1 MTVGPINKVHFQ
13 GIGEYS
19 PETGANEKDFSNAG
33 SSATSVSHSTPH
45 KALSQDVIY
54 DSFIEILPQTVEEF
68 ESKSSLWSKIFSWWY
83 QPDVKTQSP
92 AYTASEVDLLE
103 VDEVEPISPV
113 PVIDE
118 PDQLPADLEAA
129 KLPPALRKTKYNEKK
144 LAERELLDALS
155 LMSDRTIEQIMYII
169 LQVQIELEKDNANI
183 AEGSFTKYQD
193 FKKLQEKSL
202 QDIQEVLRRDEKVAG
217 KLKTAQN
224 IAIAASFICGLA
236 AAAVSFGVVPAA
248 GGLLIGAV
256 NILGSLGPV
265 IATGVIAGM
274 TKLSNLY
281 FKKRLNEDNAQH
293 VQFKYQDQYCD
304 DRLEDS
310 RNQLMAIAESD
321 NVFKEQLIHLFKRFQ
336 KMCQLIL
343 ER

>member
-1 MTVGPINKVHFQ
+1 MAVGPINSVPFPEMA
-13 GIGEYS
+13 GYS
-19 PETGANEKDFSNAG
+19 SETGKNENDFSNAG
-33 SSATSVSHSTPH
+33 SASPSVSHSAPH
-45 KALSQDVIY
+45 KALSQDLIY

-68 ESKSSLWSKIFSWWY
+68 ESTTSLWSKIFSWWY
-83 QPDVKTQSP
+83 QPDVRTQGP
-92 AYTASEVDLLE
+92 TYTSSEVDLLE

-129 KLPPALRKTKYNEKK
+129 KLPPAFRKTKYNEKK
-144 LAERELLDALS
+144 MTERELLDALS
-155 LMSDRTIEQIMYII
+155 QMSDRTIEQIMYII
-169 LQVQIELEKDNANI
+169 LQVQIELEKDNANS
-183 AEGSFTKYQD
+183 AEGSFAKYRD
-193 FKKLQEKSL
+193 FKKLQEKAL
-202 QDIQEVLRRDEKVAG
+202 QDIQKVLREDEKTAG
-217 KLKTAQN
+217 RWKTAQN
-224 IAIAASFICGLA
+224 IAIAASFVCGLA

-256 NILGSLGPV
+256 NVLGSFGPV
-265 IATGVIAGM
+265 VATGIIAGL
-274 TKLSNLY
+274 TKFCNLS
-281 FKKRLNEDNAQH
+281 FKKRLNKDNAEH

-310 RNQLMAIAESD
+310 RNQLTAIAESD